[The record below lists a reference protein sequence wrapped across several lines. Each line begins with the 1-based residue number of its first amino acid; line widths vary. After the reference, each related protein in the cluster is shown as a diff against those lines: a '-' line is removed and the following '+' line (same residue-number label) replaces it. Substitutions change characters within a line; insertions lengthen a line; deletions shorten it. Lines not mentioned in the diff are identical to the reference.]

1 MDGATFAAPARLES
15 TMDICWISLA
25 PRYSTSMSIPMTR
38 EALKGLYPKSRKW
51 AAKVDAMEDDQVLAV
66 LFNMTKAE
74 EARRNR

>member
-1 MDGATFAAPARLES
+1 MLARLES
-15 TMDICWISLA
+15 KSDICWISLVQN
-25 PRYSTSMSIPMTR
+25 RLTDMGIPMTR

-66 LFNMTKAE
+66 LFRLSKRE